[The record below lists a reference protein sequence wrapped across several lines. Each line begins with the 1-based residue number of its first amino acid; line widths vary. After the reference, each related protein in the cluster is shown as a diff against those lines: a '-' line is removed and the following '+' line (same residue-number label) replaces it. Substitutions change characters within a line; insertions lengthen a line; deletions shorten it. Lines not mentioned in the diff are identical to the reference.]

1 MKPISDLQRVRR
13 TIYLYPDVDRAVR
26 HHVVD
31 TDEEISE
38 VVNAALRQ
46 FFGLPEKQ

>member
-1 MKPISDLQRVRR
+1 
-13 TIYLYPDVDRAVR
+13 VDRAVR